1 MELLYT
7 VLLFVLLAGGTAV
20 LGVKLWARPRA
31 AIERVTGQL
40 AAPVE
45 KMPVHPSLVFRD
57 MVARLGATLP
67 VGAKGT
73 GRLERRLIRAGYRRP
88 QTVRVVY
95 GAKLLLGVAL
105 PLLAW
110 ALVSRFAWAVDTQIM
125 IVAGAAILGYSA
137 PGYFVT
143 FKARRRQRRIRRG
156 LPDALDL
163 LVICVES
170 GLGLDQA
177 IMQAAKELELAQPD
191 ISREFAMVNHELRT
205 GTRRADA
212 LRNLAA
218 RTAVVHALRV
228 RSRPR
233 RCPGKPARR
242 EHVQGRDRL
251 DQDAGMAVDHAGH
264 QRAQPGRL
272 GESGQVGKRAVALQH
287 FIFRGAENQ
296 ERSRPP
302 IWKKWSMTQMLEK
315 PASSAVRAISAS
327 LPPSSLGPAGKVK
340 FGICSP
346 IFMVIYLLQEGVAWL
361 SISTE
366 TLFLCSKRTFYSICV
381 R

>member
-20 LGVKLWARPRA
+20 SGVKLWARPRA
-31 AIERVTGQL
+31 VIERVTGQL

-57 MVARLGATLP
+57 MVARLGAALP

-95 GAKLLLGVAL
+95 GAKLLLGLAL

-110 ALVSRFAWAVDTQIM
+110 ALVSRFAWGIDTQIM
-125 IVAGAAILGYSA
+125 IVAGAAIVGYSA

-143 FKARRRQRRIRRG
+143 FQGRRRQHRIRRG

-218 RTAVVHALRV
+218 RTAVDELKKLVAVLIQADRFGTGIAQSLRMHADYMRV
-228 RSRPR
+228 Q
-233 RCPGKPARR
+233 ARQIA
-242 EHVQGRDRL
+242 EEKAAKVGVKL
-251 DQDAGMAVDHAGH
+251 VFPIFFCILPTLFVVTVGPMAV
-264 QRAQPGRL
+264 RL
-272 GESGQVGKRAVALQH
+272 
-287 FIFRGAENQ
+287 
-296 ERSRPP
+296 
-302 IWKKWSMTQMLEK
+302 
-315 PASSAVRAISAS
+315 VREV
-327 LPPSSLGPAGKVK
+327 LPMMDNL
-340 FGICSP
+340 
-346 IFMVIYLLQEGVAWL
+346 
-361 SISTE
+361 
-366 TLFLCSKRTFYSICV
+366 
-381 R
+381 

>member
-1 MELLYT
+1 
-7 VLLFVLLAGGTAV
+7 
-20 LGVKLWARPRA
+20 
-31 AIERVTGQL
+31 L

-45 KMPVHPSLVFRD
+45 KMPIHPSLVFRD

-110 ALVSRFAWAVDTQIM
+110 ALVSRFAWSIDTQIM
-125 IVAGAAILGYSA
+125 IVAGAAIVGYSA

-143 FKARRRQRRIRRG
+143 FQGRRRQHRIRRG

-218 RTAVVHALRV
+218 RTAVDELKKLVAVLIQADRFGTGIAQSLRMHADYMRV
-228 RSRPR
+228 QVRQIAEEKAAKVGVKLVFPIFF
-233 RCPGKPARR
+233 CILPTLFVVTVGP
-242 EHVQGRDRL
+242 
-251 DQDAGMAVDHAGH
+251 MAV
-264 QRAQPGRL
+264 RL
-272 GESGQVGKRAVALQH
+272 
-287 FIFRGAENQ
+287 
-296 ERSRPP
+296 
-302 IWKKWSMTQMLEK
+302 
-315 PASSAVRAISAS
+315 VREV
-327 LPPSSLGPAGKVK
+327 LPMMDNL
-340 FGICSP
+340 
-346 IFMVIYLLQEGVAWL
+346 
-361 SISTE
+361 
-366 TLFLCSKRTFYSICV
+366 
-381 R
+381 